1 MPQEITKPII
11 LLVNRRLKAAFIL
24 STSPELNNKMI
35 KRIFYRIFYLS
46 LFAAIITSCARDFSK
61 SSLSNDLVIYP
72 PPPDTTRIQ
81 YLTSISTSSDI
92 KGKQSGISKFIS
104 GEEVPK
110 PINKPYGVTVS
121 GSKVYICDT
130 GLGGLVIMDL
140 AGKSFEYFTPAGKG
154 QLQLPLNSS
163 VDENGSL
170 YIADGNRRQIVVFD
184 NEGKY
189 VSAFGEQSETFKP
202 TDISVSGD
210 KIYVAS
216 VKDQKIFVYDRNN
229 DTLLFSFPSMEPGD
243 DGFLYQPTNIFVNQS
258 CIYVSDL
265 GDNKVKIYSLDG
277 KFQSFTGGSGN
288 YAGQMQRPK
297 GVTVDKESNLYV
309 VDAAFENVQIF
320 NKEGRVLMFFGGP
333 YYSHGDMWLPAD
345 VTISYSSLES
355 FSKFV
360 DESFDL
366 KYLIFVTNQYGP
378 DKVSVYGFV
387 QPKTKGSTD
396 VKKK

>member
-1 MPQEITKPII
+1 
-11 LLVNRRLKAAFIL
+11 LANRRLIAAFVLYIF
-24 STSPELNNKMI
+24 PELIINMI
-35 KRIFYRIFYLS
+35 KRIFYVS
-46 LFAAIITSCARDFSK
+46 LFAAILTSCTRDFTK
-61 SSLSNDLVIYP
+61 SSTGNDLVIYP

-81 YLTSISTSSDI
+81 YLTSISTSTDI
-92 KGKQSGISKFIS
+92 KGRQSGFSRFIS

-110 PINKPYGVTVS
+110 PIIKPYGVTVS
-121 GSKVYICDT
+121 NSKVYICDT
-130 GLGGLVIMDL
+130 GVGGLVIMDL
-140 AGKSFEYFTPAGKG
+140 AGKSFEYFIPTGKG

-184 NEGKY
+184 REGKY
-189 VSAFGEQSETFKP
+189 VKAFGEPGESFKP
-202 TDISVSGD
+202 TDVSVFGD

-216 VKDQKIFVYDRNN
+216 VKDQKIFVYDRNS
-229 DTLLFSFPSMEPGD
+229 DSLLFSFPSMEPGD
-243 DGFLYQPTNIFVNQS
+243 DGYLYQPTNIFVGQS
-258 CIYVSDL
+258 NIYVSDL
-265 GDNKVKIYSLDG
+265 GDNKVKIYSPDG
-277 KFQSFTGGSGN
+277 KYRSSVGGYGN

-297 GVTVDKESNLYV
+297 GLTVDKESNLFV
-309 VDAAFENVQIF
+309 VDAAFENVQLF
-320 NKEGRVLMFFGGP
+320 NKNGRVLMFFGGP

-345 VTISYSSLES
+345 VTVSYTSLEY

-387 QPKTKGSTD
+387 KPKTEGSPD